1 MEFTP
6 YLTVSLVSSFFVA
19 YTHSLC
25 LPQLPSLL
33 LELVKTTPL
42 AGTFDCSY
50 ADLLTTFEA
59 QGHTDMT
66 QSIVASKFRAN
77 ILTDHLNQ
85 LQSSSL

>member
-25 LPQLPSLL
+25 LPPSLL

-42 AGTFDCSY
+42 VGTFDCSY